1 VTERRHELRRF
12 PWRVR
17 DSGQLVLVVAAG
29 LVLVASV
36 AQTAVEGLRDPR
48 VALAFGVL
56 IAFGEVL
63 RLNLPGDRESAPIGL
78 AGALAYALLIRVG
91 TSAAH
96 HSAEQVVTVTA
107 IGMIVGALP
116 HLAVG
121 RPAKVSG
128 MAIRLLCVA
137 CVAFIFR
144 SLALTPAV
152 VRNWGL
158 AVSLMTALAVLALLL
173 EAVLTA
179 LMRVDEQRAR
189 FRVAL
194 VDEMR
199 VQLPLGAA
207 VGASALLIAFAAE
220 VMGLA
225 ALAVF
230 TAPLLVT
237 QVAFRRYAGIRA
249 TYLQTVRALAK
260 VTEIGGYVEP
270 GHSERVSRL
279 AVAIGRELGI
289 HEPQL
294 LELEYAALMHDIGQ
308 LSLHDPIPGGATVLV
323 SRQDQQR
330 IAELGADVIQKA
342 QVLGSV
348 AEIVRRQNEPYRGIE
363 VAHEG
368 YAGRHYARPAHAVR
382 PERVGLG
389 EPAGPPLSSRIIK
402 AANAFDD
409 LVGTSMDPGR
419 AAAAVQQLRLDTAS
433 EYDPETVEALSRVV
447 NRRSVIQL

>member
-1 VTERRHELRRF
+1 MAERRHELRKF
-12 PWRVR
+12 PWQVR
-17 DSGQLVLVVAAG
+17 DSGLLLLVVAAG
-29 LVLVASV
+29 VVLVASV
-36 AQTAVEGLRDPR
+36 AQTAVENLRDPR
-48 VALAFGVL
+48 IAVAFGVL

-63 RLNLPGDRESAPIGL
+63 RLYLPGDRETAPIAM

-91 TSAAH
+91 NHLAQV
-96 HSAEQVVTVTA
+96 SAEQVVTVTA
-107 IGMIVGALP
+107 SGMIVGALP

-128 MAIRLLCVA
+128 MAVRLLCVA

-144 SLALTPAV
+144 PLAGDSALV
-152 VRNWGL
+152 GHWGL
-158 AVSLMTALAVLALLL
+158 ALSVMTALV
-173 EAVLTA
+173 V
-179 LMRVDEQRAR
+179 
-189 FRVAL
+189 VAL
-194 VDEMR
+194 VDELR

-207 VGASALLIAFAAE
+207 IGVSALLIALAAE

-230 TAPLLVT
+230 SAPLLVT

-289 HEPQL
+289 HEPEL

-308 LSLHDPIPGGATVLV
+308 LSLADPIPGGATVLV
-323 SRQDQQR
+323 SRRDQQR
-330 IAELGADVIQKA
+330 IAELGADVIQQA

-348 AEIVRRQNEPYRGIE
+348 AEIVRRQNEPYRGVE

-368 YAGRHYARPAHAVR
+368 YRGRPDR
-382 PERVGLG
+382 LDG
-389 EPAGPPLSSRIIK
+389 EPSRPPLSSRIIK

-409 LVGTSMDPGR
+409 
-419 AAAAVQQLRLDTAS
+419 
-433 EYDPETVEALSRVV
+433 
-447 NRRSVIQL
+447 